1 MKRNLWA
8 TDNRGVERSS
18 NRTRKRTNQVR
29 DCSSRILNATK
40 ICTDLSRRLIISAFF
55 ASSSS
60 NSVID
65 FPEFWSTVPY
75 RRALIPMKASH
86 SLTLRMEV
94 MSGGVVSLPNVS
106 ITINSAPNTPLSQAD
121 TSARAFPKSTNVELK
136 KTFTVS
142 SNQIL
147 LTHTGRVLRQRPDQ
161 LLRPSEKVATRYFK
175 LNGMANTAWCSDGD
189 IRILVTDCSVDKL
202 PAQP

>member
-1 MKRNLWA
+1 MN
-8 TDNRGVERSS
+8 
-18 NRTRKRTNQVR
+18 
-29 DCSSRILNATK
+29 
-40 ICTDLSRRLIISAFF
+40 
-55 ASSSS
+55 
-60 NSVID
+60 
-65 FPEFWSTVPY
+65 
-75 RRALIPMKASH
+75 ASH

-147 LTHTGRVLRQRPDQ
+147 LTHTGRVLGQRPDQ
-161 LLRPSEKVATRYFK
+161 LLSVSGKVATRYFK
-175 LNGMANTAWCSDGD
+175 LKGMANTAWCSDGD
-189 IRILVTDCSVDKL
+189 LPHSGDDCSLDKL
-202 PAQP
+202 PLLSFRKPTATVRPQSPRVVDVNHWRAENACTMLSFHATLTL